1 MIKISAQYT
10 AIITHLVDPTKTFR
24 WSPYL
29 FVRILFHAYWKI
41 MPRCSV
47 YGASIRLLIWASK
60 CLCLVTSHVTIT
72 KIVISTIL
80 CNRCTQLR
88 NTNSDEPIHIEASPR
103 FCVQIPVADHVGW
116 LWLALADRLP

>member
-1 MIKISAQYT
+1 MIEISAQYT
-10 AIITHLVDPTKTFR
+10 AIIAHLVDSIKPFR
-24 WSPYL
+24 WSPYF
-29 FVRILFHAYWKI
+29 FVRILFHAHCKI

-72 KIVISTIL
+72 KIVISTRL
-80 CNRCTQLR
+80 SNRFTQLR
-88 NTNSDEPIHIEASPR
+88 NTNSDEPIHIETPPG
-103 FCVQIPVADHVGW
+103 FCVQVPVADYIGW